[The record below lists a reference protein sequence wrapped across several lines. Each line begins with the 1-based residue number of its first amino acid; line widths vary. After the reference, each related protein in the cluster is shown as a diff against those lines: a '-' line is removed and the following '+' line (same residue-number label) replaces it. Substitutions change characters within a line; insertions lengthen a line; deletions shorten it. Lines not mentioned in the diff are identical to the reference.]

1 MAPLRVGIIGTGGIA
16 RTHTNDY
23 YSKSPAE
30 AQLVAVAE
38 PDSAAR
44 DRFAKTYGI
53 DPIYFGLLFV
63 FNITLGGITPPVGA
77 QLFVAS
83 SIWRVS
89 MGEMMADLMPFIIL
103 QYAVMFVLMFFPDLI
118 TFLPRLLCY

>member
-1 MAPLRVGIIGTGGIA
+1 MVFVFIVMVLLVLVGIPIEANASFIMLVPILAPIA
-16 RTHTNDY
+16 T
-23 YSKSPAE
+23 K
-30 AQLVAVAE
+30 
-38 PDSAAR
+38 
-44 DRFAKTYGI
+44 YGI

-103 QYAVMFVLMFFPDLI
+103 QYSVMFVLMFFPALI
-118 TFLPRLLCY
+118 TFLPRLLGY